1 MLDSKITLTTQELVA
16 ALLLCR
22 YEKAAEDIIHEQQ
35 LIRDE
40 KDIEPFSI
48 HAENLLKQKGHWD
61 DDTESNLKEGLESII
76 HLLVQSK
83 RKVRC
88 THRKKEMIIHHVQK
102 DEMVVEEIEKQNHSI
117 SILKSREPFL
127 EMLKTFYH
135 SYSKKKTEGDIFQMD
150 EDSFDEFHEMEAEVI
165 KRMAEDPKTHPTSS
179 QFSFDFLANDQELDN
194 ISFFESDSITRQ
206 SRLDQVVFLLRNDNF
221 IWHLGYENIKKN
233 GSLYLQPVAVNEYFE
248 KIVDTMNEF
257 FDLED
262 KGFLFKFSFEKS
274 RFLWLRSNFILLL
287 LTALLLL
294 NKPYW
299 EKDANVMFFMFVFTA
314 ELFIILLSLVYGF
327 QTKKTVTRPPSRAIR
342 KTNIPI
348 GIFVFSIFSLFFGFA
363 MSGDIPYPNSALIIY
378 LTINMVFAFV
388 SLFVPTLIIKLYE
401 TNVYDE
407 SNGLVTDFF
416 RYVAILVSSL
426 NYEVQIVLARLPFV
440 LQRLMGVIFIAALL
454 WELTMIGLI
463 FENN

>member
-1 MLDSKITLTTQELVA
+1 
-16 ALLLCR
+16 
-22 YEKAAEDIIHEQQ
+22 
-35 LIRDE
+35 
-40 KDIEPFSI
+40 
-48 HAENLLKQKGHWD
+48 
-61 DDTESNLKEGLESII
+61 
-76 HLLVQSK
+76 
-83 RKVRC
+83 
-88 THRKKEMIIHHVQK
+88 
-102 DEMVVEEIEKQNHSI
+102 
-117 SILKSREPFL
+117 
-127 EMLKTFYH
+127 
-135 SYSKKKTEGDIFQMD
+135 
-150 EDSFDEFHEMEAEVI
+150 
-165 KRMAEDPKTHPTSS
+165 
-179 QFSFDFLANDQELDN
+179 
-194 ISFFESDSITRQ
+194 
-206 SRLDQVVFLLRNDNF
+206 
-221 IWHLGYENIKKN
+221 
-233 GSLYLQPVAVNEYFE
+233 
-248 KIVDTMNEF
+248 MNEF

>member
-1 MLDSKITLTTQELVA
+1 M
-16 ALLLCR
+16 
-22 YEKAAEDIIHEQQ
+22 
-35 LIRDE
+35 
-40 KDIEPFSI
+40 
-48 HAENLLKQKGHWD
+48 
-61 DDTESNLKEGLESII
+61 
-76 HLLVQSK
+76 
-83 RKVRC
+83 
-88 THRKKEMIIHHVQK
+88 
-102 DEMVVEEIEKQNHSI
+102 
-117 SILKSREPFL
+117 
-127 EMLKTFYH
+127 
-135 SYSKKKTEGDIFQMD
+135 
-150 EDSFDEFHEMEAEVI
+150 
-165 KRMAEDPKTHPTSS
+165 
-179 QFSFDFLANDQELDN
+179 FSF
-194 ISFFESDSITRQ
+194 
-206 SRLDQVVFLLRNDNF
+206 
-221 IWHLGYENIKKN
+221 K
-233 GSLYLQPVAVNEYFE
+233 
-248 KIVDTMNEF
+248 
-257 FDLED
+257 
-262 KGFLFKFSFEKS
+262 KS
-274 RFLWLRSNFILLL
+274 RFFWLRSNVILIL

-299 EKDANVMFFMFVFTA
+299 EKNANVMFFMFVCTA
-314 ELFIILLSLVYGF
+314 ELFIILLALVYGF
-327 QTKKTVTRPPSRAIR
+327 QTKKTIARPPSRAIR

-440 LQRLMGVIFIAALL
+440 LQRLLGVIFIAVLL